1 LPEFSGVTPVG
12 KGVALKRRV
21 RSPVLFTASKALS
34 LWRVAIWVGICA
46 SAHSAS
52 ANLIVNGDF
61 ELVGPAPGS
70 PASTY
75 TTDYAAI
82 STNTL
87 TGWTSSVDT
96 VVNAANYLSATGSSA
111 SWIPDPSSGNYCIQL
126 DSSQTTDLYA
136 VGNSVSQTVNLTA
149 GLAYQLTFYMSAE
162 AARGQPVTSK
172 LDVILNGGGFSNFTT
187 EFTATRPGNDTKTTM
202 SGWILQTLNFT
213 AATSG
218 AVNFTFLDTYVA
230 NATSSNSALDNI
242 DLTVLPE
249 FSNGTI
255 VTALCAI
262 LAFWQSRRRV
272 AIVFRTMVGG
282 VRRR

>member
-75 TTDYAAI
+75 TTDYAAL

-96 VVNAANYLSATGSSA
+96 VVGAGNYISAAGSRA
-111 SWIPDPSSGNYCIQL
+111 DWIPNPISGNYCIQL

-172 LDVILNGGGFSNFTT
+172 LDVILNGGGFTNFAT
-187 EFTATRPGNDTKTTM
+187 EFAATRPGDDTKTTM

-213 AATSG
+213 ATTSG
-218 AVNFTFLDTYVA
+218 AVNFTFLDIYVA
-230 NATSSNSALDNI
+230 NGTSSNSALDNI
-242 DLTVLPE
+242 DLSVVPE
-249 FSNGTI
+249 FSNGMI

-262 LAFWQSRRRV
+262 LAFWQSHRRV
-272 AIVFRTMVGG
+272 AVVFRTMVGG

>member
-1 LPEFSGVTPVG
+1 
-12 KGVALKRRV
+12 LKRWV
-21 RSPVLFTASKALS
+21 RSGVLFTASKALFW
-34 LWRVAIWVGICA
+34 WRIAICIGI
-46 SAHSAS
+46 SALAHPAS
-52 ANLIVNGDF
+52 ANLFVNGDF

-96 VVNAANYLSATGSSA
+96 VAGAGNYISTAGSSA
-111 SWIPDPSSGNYCIQL
+111 DWIPNPISGNYCIQL
-126 DSSQTTDLYA
+126 DSSQTTDLYT

-172 LDVILNGGGFSNFTT
+172 LDVILNGSGFTNFTT
-187 EFTATRPGNDTKTTM
+187 EFTASRPGNDTKATM
-202 SGWILQTLNFT
+202 SDWIFQTLNFT
-213 AATSG
+213 ATTSG
-218 AVNFTFLDTYVA
+218 AVNFTFLDMYVA
-230 NATSSNSALDNI
+230 NGTSSNSALDNI
-242 DLTVLPE
+242 DLSVVPE
-249 FSNGTI
+249 FSNGMI
-255 VTALCAI
+255 VTALCA
-262 LAFWQSRRRV
+262 LLVFWQSRRRV
-272 AIVFRTMVGG
+272 TIMFRTMVDR